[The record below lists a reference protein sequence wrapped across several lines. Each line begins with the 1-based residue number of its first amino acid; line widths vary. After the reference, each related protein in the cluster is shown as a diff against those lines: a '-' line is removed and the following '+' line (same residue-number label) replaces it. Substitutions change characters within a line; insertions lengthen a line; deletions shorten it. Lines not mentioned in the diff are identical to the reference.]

1 MIGMTTLGRLAD
13 SIHVASRPFSESRVR
28 PPRANAFVAA
38 KMAHYAWAEDGTT
51 VQAHGIGP
59 FVINYV
65 NPADDPNK
73 AGKK

>member
-1 MIGMTTLGRLAD
+1 
-13 SIHVASRPFSESRVR
+13 
-28 PPRANAFVAA
+28 
-38 KMAHYAWAEDGTT
+38 MAHYAWAEDGTT

-73 AGKK
+73 GGKK